1 MSQRLRLADLPF
13 ALLIGVGLA
22 FAGGLTAILTSS
34 TLPQDPLAAC
44 ATFAATVALRLTTVG
59 LLAPLAILSA
69 VILAAVLSLG
79 HQLWATRRM
88 LRQVLKYSVTPSRA
102 VADAAR
108 SAGVAGLDVVADGGV
123 FVFCWGYI
131 RPRVCLSLGL
141 ADLLAPD
148 ELAAVLRHEA
158 HHARHRDPLKI
169 LLGRAVASGLFFL
182 PVAGALRNGF
192 LAGKEICA
200 DKAAQNVDDCMALPR
215 ALVKMLHADRPTWPA
230 GVLAIG
236 ALTPTE
242 ARIYSLLEPDEPHRT
257 LPRAVDWVVTLALT
271 AGIFGFSLG
280 SAAAASEETGVFTYC
295 SPAAAHD
302 PALGA
307 PAVPAAIFAALP

>member
-13 ALLIGVGLA
+13 ALLMGVGVA
-22 FAGGLTAILTSS
+22 FVGGLTLVVARS

-44 ATFAATVALRLTTVG
+44 ATLVGTVAARLATVG

-69 VILAAVLSLG
+69 VILATLLALG

-88 LRQVLKYSVTPSRA
+88 LKRVLGHAVVPPSDVA
-102 VADAAR
+102 ESAQQAGVGGLDLVADA
-108 SAGVAGLDVVADGGV
+108 GV
-123 FVFCWGYI
+123 FVFCWGYF
-131 RPRVCLSLGL
+131 RPRICISLGL
-141 ADLLAPD
+141 VDLLAPT

-158 HHARHRDPLKI
+158 HHARHRDPVKI
-169 LLGRAVASGLFFL
+169 LIGRAVASGLFFL

-192 LAGKEICA
+192 LTGKEICA
-200 DKAAQNVDDCMALPR
+200 DRAAQNSADSMALPR

-236 ALTPTE
+236 ALSPTE
-242 ARIYSLLEPDEPHRT
+242 ARIYSLLEPEGAHRT
-257 LPRAVDWVVTLALT
+257 LPSALDWVVTLALT

-280 SAAAASEETGVFTYC
+280 SAAAAGEDPGVFEYC
-295 SPAAAHD
+295 SPAAAHVST
-302 PALGA
+302 LGA
-307 PAVPAAIFAALP
+307 PGAFAATLAVLP